1 MLGAL
6 KINCKGDR
14 FSKSPRQKKHPVND
28 YWLVLPMFIIDI
40 HGNMGADLFWEF
52 FSFFFWHFFFWSV
65 GFVPAFFP
73 AHVVWLGG
81 VLVVVWWCFC
91 GGVFVVVFVW

>member
-1 MLGAL
+1 MKRTVA
-6 KINCKGDR
+6 
-14 FSKSPRQKKHPVND
+14 
-28 YWLVLPMFIIDI
+28 FIIHHI
-40 HGNMGADLFWEF
+40 SLGADLFWEF
-52 FSFFFWHFFFWSV
+52 FSFFFGHFFFCWSV

-81 VLVVVWWCFC
+81 VFVVVWWCFC